1 MTPRDYKPVAPRK
14 RATRKESPRGGSK
27 GSWMSFISGLSVGL
41 VVAFGVY
48 LWSGHLPVPGAGT
61 STPSQGANETYTESA
76 PANIELPAPKFDFY
90 KILPEMEV
98 PIDDWEL
105 AAEPPDTAAPDADA
119 STTADATYLLQVG
132 SFKTFRDADSVK
144 ASLALSGIRAN
155 IQRVVINGQDVWF
168 RVHVGPLSSAAEIRD
183 MRVKLIEN
191 DMDFILLRIGEGA

>member
-14 RATRKESPRGGSK
+14 RAARKDTARSGGK

-48 LWSGHLPVPGAGT
+48 LWSGHLTVPGSAKEALDRDSREPYVDSS
-61 STPSQGANETYTESA
+61 ST
-76 PANIELPAPKFDFY
+76 NIELPTPKFDFY

-105 AAEPPDTAAPDADA
+105 ATEAPDTAAATPEVPAA
-119 STTADATYLLQVG
+119 GDATYLLQVG
-132 SFKTFRDADSVK
+132 SFKTFQDADSVK
-144 ASLALSGIRAN
+144 ASLALSGIQAN

-168 RVHVGPLSSAAEIRD
+168 RVHIGPLSNAAEIRD